1 MISPY
6 FIFVGLALS
15 LYGGLHYFFDT
26 IHGRV
31 KPNKMSWG
39 MWALAP
45 LIAFA
50 AELKQGVGLQSLMTF
65 IVGFNPMMI
74 FLASFINKK
83 SYWKISSFD
92 ILCGVLSFAGLI
104 LWFVTKTG
112 NVAIIFSIAA
122 DLLAGIPT
130 LKKSFF
136 EPQTESYEVFFY
148 GLINAII
155 TLLTIKIW
163 NLAYVGFPLYIVV
176 FNTTA
181 VLLIKFKLGKIL
193 QKN

>member
-6 FIFVGLALS
+6 FIFLGLALS
-15 LYGGLHYFFDT
+15 LYGGLHYFLDT

-39 MWALAP
+39 LWALAP

-65 IVGFNPMMI
+65 IVGFNPLMI
-74 FLASFINKK
+74 FLASFVNKK
-83 SYWKISSFD
+83 SYWKISRFD
-92 ILCGVLSFAGLI
+92 IWCALLSIAGI
-104 LWFVTKTG
+104 VLWFVTQKSD
-112 NVAIIFSIAA
+112 VAIIFSIAA

-136 EPQTESYEVFFY
+136 APETESYEVFFY
-148 GLINAII
+148 GLVNAII

-163 NLAYVGFPLYIVV
+163 NLAYVGFPLYIVA

-181 VLLIKFKLGKIL
+181 VLLIKCKLGKIV
-193 QKN
+193 QKL